1 MTETVFIN
9 NENMATLVCPRCGK
23 TNTIDVSEYMKS
35 ESRVKIKYTFRC
47 ELCSCGESSCSLCNT
62 ENCEF
67 GVSNEVYLERRKHH
81 RKKVSLPGTFGFI
94 GKDKETDTMT
104 VADISRTALR
114 FSPHV
119 KQDFNENDSLIVVFY
134 LDDERNTR
142 VEKEVRVKEVI
153 GSYVIA
159 KYVSFDPQDR
169 YDREISI
176 YLFTSDSKADGQ
188 Q

>member
-47 ELCSCGESSCSLCNT
+47 ELCSCGESGCSQCNT

-81 RKKVSLPGTFGFI
+81 RKKVNLPGTFSLI
-94 GKDKETDTMT
+94 GKNSETGSMT
-104 VADISRTALR
+104 VADLSRTALR
-114 FSPHV
+114 FRPEG
-119 KQDFNENDSLIVVFY
+119 KRDFRENDSLIVVFH
-134 LDDERNTR
+134 LDNGRNTR
-142 VEKEVRVKEVI
+142 IEKEVRVKEVAE
-153 GSYVIA
+153 SYIIA
-159 KYVSFDPQDR
+159 QYISVRPGDS
-169 YDREISI
+169 YDKELSL
-176 YLFTSDSKADGQ
+176 YLFASES
-188 Q
+188 

>member
-9 NENMATLVCPRCGK
+9 NENMATLTCPRCQR
-23 TNTIDVSEYMKS
+23 TNTIDVSGYMKS

-47 ELCSCGESSCSLCNT
+47 ELCSCGETSCSHCHT

-67 GVSNEVYLERRKHH
+67 GVSSEVYLERRKHH
-81 RKKVSLPGTFGFI
+81 RKKVSLPGTFSFI

-104 VADISRTALR
+104 VVDLSRTALR

-119 KQDFNENDSLIVVFY
+119 KQVFNENDSLIVVFH

-142 VEKEVRVKEVI
+142 IEKEVRVKEVI
-153 GSYVIA
+153 ESYVIA
-159 KYVSFDPQDR
+159 KYVSFHPEDR
-169 YDREISI
+169 YDREISL
-176 YLFTSDSKADGQ
+176 YLFTSDSKADKP
-188 Q
+188 